1 MTCPGTHRGELKIHL
16 LQLCLAP
23 GSEFS
28 RLGKE
33 TSSDQKSKKE
43 SALTGQS
50 GVGEEILWEGRES
63 RCLDASFEDP
73 WSSVNLHI
81 ASRVCSQQLT
91 ALSL

>member
-1 MTCPGTHRGELKIHL
+1 MSSAQPKGELHFDVHFVGKWGQRGQMTCPGTHRGELKIHL

-50 GVGEEILWEGRES
+50 GVGEEILLGRP
-63 RCLDASFEDP
+63 RIQVFGR
-73 WSSVNLHI
+73 I
-81 ASRVCSQQLT
+81 F
-91 ALSL
+91 